1 MIYFF
6 CRSSLPIFD
15 YNTDEVFA
23 VIEAPAG
30 FAAERQG
37 MDPASPRLRRG
48 EHVRSLQAQ
57 RGKDCLLNTRGRR
70 DLARGKPMTH
80 RKKEKGQSLLE
91 YAMVAAVVA
100 AAVIA
105 MSTYVF
111 RSVQATQQMIQ
122 TEFQKE

>member
-1 MIYFF
+1 MTARVHMIYFF
-6 CRSSLPIFD
+6 CRSFLPIFD

-23 VIEAPAG
+23 VIEAPTG
-30 FAAERQG
+30 FAAER
-37 MDPASPRLRRG
+37 
-48 EHVRSLQAQ
+48 Q

>member
-1 MIYFF
+1 MPGSPFVYGRRVSEGSNVEKHLDPSDNRSPCGVR
-6 CRSSLPIFD
+6 CRKGG
-15 YNTDEVFA
+15 N
-23 VIEAPAG
+23 G
-30 FAAERQG
+30 
-37 MDPASPRLRRG
+37 
-48 EHVRSLQAQ
+48 HVRSPQTQ

-80 RKKEKGQSLLE
+80 RENEKGQSLLE